1 MNVFL
6 SHIYCILK
14 KNKGYIM
21 ITLLNIGVT
30 LSQKVRCCGNN
41 SPNRNGLFRFEK
53 LKFLNQSFM
62 CGLLNL
68 KVWDNPPMAPPNH

>member
-53 LKFLNQSFM
+53 LKLINQSFM
-62 CGLLNL
+62 CGLSNL
-68 KVWDNPPMAPPNH
+68 KAWDNPPMAPPNY